1 MKTYV
6 YYYKSDSSQEV
17 IGQFGA
23 NDMNEARETLAI
35 IKKLK
40 LDAVVNLFE
49 IKQIRNNEDFI

>member
-17 IGQFGA
+17 IGRFSA
-23 NDMNEARETLAI
+23 NDMNEAWETLAI

>member
-17 IGQFGA
+17 VGRIGA
-23 NDMNEARETLAI
+23 NDLNEAQKTLAI
-35 IKKLK
+35 IKRLN

>member
-1 MKTYV
+1 MKSYV

-17 IGQFGA
+17 IGQISA
-23 NDMNEARETLAI
+23 NDLNEAQETLAK
-35 IKKLK
+35 IKQLN

>member
-17 IGQFGA
+17 IGRIDA
-23 NDMNEARETLAI
+23 NNLLEAQETLAT
-35 IKKLK
+35 IKRLN

-49 IKQIRNNEDFI
+49 IKQVRNNEDFI

>member
-17 IGQFGA
+17 IGRIIA
-23 NDMNEARETLAI
+23 NDLTEAQETLAT
-35 IKKLK
+35 IKRLN
-40 LDAVVNLFE
+40 LDAIVNLFE

>member
-6 YYYKSDSSQEV
+6 YYYKSDSSEEV
-17 IGQFGA
+17 IGRISA
-23 NDMNEARETLAI
+23 NDLNEAQETLAV
-35 IKKLK
+35 IKRLN

>member
-17 IGQFGA
+17 VGRISA
-23 NDMNEARETLAI
+23 NDLNEAQKTLAI
-35 IKKLK
+35 IKRLN

>member
-6 YYYKSDSSQEV
+6 YYYKSDSSKEV
-17 IGQFGA
+17 IGRINA
-23 NDMNEARETLAI
+23 NDLNEAQETLAV
-35 IKKLK
+35 IKRLN